1 MHESLLGFGV
11 AGELRGKKLQCDG
24 AVELEV
30 LGFVDDAH
38 ASAADVLEDPV
49 VRNRLTDE
57 IRHDNSFR
65 GGSKKGIRTLASRY
79 RGCPF
84 KDLMASK

>member
-1 MHESLLGFGV
+1 MYESLLGFGV

-30 LGFVDDAH
+30 LGFVHDTH
-38 ASAADVLEDPV
+38 ASTADVLEDPE

-57 IRHDNSFR
+57 IRHDNS
-65 GGSKKGIRTLASRY
+65 S
-79 RGCPF
+79 
-84 KDLMASK
+84 